1 MSEDVAGSTFVPGYA
16 GHADTVARW
25 SSDAQVRAWVGEA
38 LVDLAD
44 RLDLGGVR
52 ERVDALLMRCEF
64 ADQLVIRA
72 IEDDRFGE
80 PDLAALLESYDRKLI
95 DAAKAATTTTIE
107 SLTGAIESIERAFD
121 ERAAAIAEGLK
132 R

>member
-1 MSEDVAGSTFVPGYA
+1 MSEDMAGSTLVPGYA
-16 GHADTVARW
+16 GHADTVARRL
-25 SSDAQVRAWVGEA
+25 SDAQVRAWVGEA

-64 ADQLVIRA
+64 ADLLVIRA

-80 PDLAALLESYDRKLI
+80 PDLAALVESYDRKLI
-95 DAAKAATTTTIE
+95 DAAKAATKTTIE